1 MSRGFVVKSLRK
13 SKPLLLVCSLLL
25 FKSGYA
31 LSAEQES
38 AHAFVQ
44 QCGESFTK
52 ITEPVRA
59 NYCMTK
65 IHTVMEMGP
74 FLQPGIDFCV
84 EGKSTFDGL
93 IAMSTYLVS
102 HPDKEQEDSL
112 SALIEALGEKW
123 PCK

>member
-1 MSRGFVVKSLRK
+1 MNSLRK
-13 SKPLLLVCSLLL
+13 SKPLLLICSLLL

-31 LSAEQES
+31 LSAELES

-44 QCGESFTK
+44 QCGEFFTK
-52 ITEPVRA
+52 TAEPSSI

-65 IHTVMEMGP
+65 IYTVMELGP
-74 FLQPGIDFCV
+74 FLQPGIDFCAA
-84 EGKSTFDGL
+84 GKSTFDGL
-93 IAMSTYLVS
+93 IAMSAYLAS